1 MGKPEKGRLFLTF
14 FFSFFSLYIYF
25 LILKSFNE
33 VLRSSVIRRKPIRTE
48 QRSGALYFIVYS
60 VLTFGSV
67 DEFPKYDNSNE
78 NYKHYF
84 RVVRFILPV
93 LYNF

>member
-1 MGKPEKGRLFLTF
+1 M
-14 FFSFFSLYIYF
+14 
-25 LILKSFNE
+25 KSFNE
-33 VLRSSVIRRKPIRTE
+33 MLRSYVIRRKPIRTE
-48 QRSGALYFIVYS
+48 QRSGALYFVVYS

-78 NYKHYF
+78 NYKRYF

-93 LYNF
+93 CIAFETVHVILVFDHPDKCH